1 VDPRIAVA
9 KTLADAES
17 GGNGTPHAAA
27 YRRLVQELLTLLGTR
42 EDLSSVL
49 DKRYP
54 YCMQLQRLSAAELR
68 DCAFALARK
77 LN

>member
-1 VDPRIAVA
+1 
-9 KTLADAES
+9 
-17 GGNGTPHAAA
+17 
-27 YRRLVQELLTLLGTR
+27 LVQELLTLLGTR